1 MEKFKF
7 RNALVNNVDV
17 SPYSFQ
23 LYWDKNSIKNAI
35 ENSKKN
41 KDLPNFYLSKIE
53 IHPTS
58 FCNMN
63 CRYCYGSNL
72 RPKEKE
78 EIDLIVV
85 ENMLKD
91 IRENMPNEQPLI
103 ILSGLYS
110 EPLAHSKIKEIIKL
124 IGDYEFRFAVYTNLL
139 LLDDELIKILVY
151 SAGKNKDAM
160 PSYLSIN
167 ASSSL
172 ESGRVELLLE
182 KIKKINDYNKQKK
195 LQVNANILFLEDKHQ
210 AIKNII
216 KEFDIMGVDNLRIS
230 IPWNKINENSQLK
243 YSLNKKEYAEKAKI
257 LENLKKLSGIITIR
271 TPENNFQTEKCYV
284 MSLSLSIDSS
294 GYVYPCPERTS
305 QVFRKKFSYGNIAE
319 KPLSKI
325 WRSEE
330 HKKLWRRINPKK
342 ENCSCC
348 PLYARLNEFCENLD
362 RD

>member
-1 MEKFKF
+1 MKKFKF
-7 RNALVNNVDV
+7 RNAPVNNVDNN
-17 SPYSFQ
+17 PYSFQ
-23 LYWDKNSIKNAI
+23 LYWDKESVKDAIKNS
-35 ENSKKN
+35 EKN
-41 KDLPNFYLSKIE
+41 MDLPNFYLSKIE

-58 FCNMN
+58 SCNMK

-78 EIDLIVV
+78 EIDLAVV

-91 IRENMPNEQPLI
+91 IRKNMPDEHPLI

-110 EPLAHSKIKEIIKL
+110 EPLIHSKIKEIIKL
-124 IGDYEFRFAVYTNLL
+124 IGNYGFRFAIYTNLL
-139 LLDDELIKILVY
+139 LLDEELVKIIIN
-151 SAGKNKDAM
+151 SAEKNKAIM

-172 ESGRVELLLE
+172 ESGRVALLLE
-182 KIKKINDYNKQKK
+182 KIEKIISCNKQKK
-195 LQVNANILFLEDKHQ
+195 LQINANILFLEDKRQ
-210 AIKNII
+210 AIKGII
-216 KEFDIMGVDNLRIS
+216 KELDRIGVDNIRVS
-230 IPWNKINENSQLK
+230 IPWNKIDKNSQLK
-243 YSLNKKEYAEKAKI
+243 YSLKEKEYAEGAKI
-257 LENLKKLSGIITIR
+257 LESLKKLSDKVKIR
-271 TPENNFQTEKCYV
+271 IPENNVSTKKCYV

-305 QVFRKKFSYGNIAE
+305 PVFRKKFSYGNIAE

-330 HKKLWRRINPKK
+330 HKKLWKEINPKK

-348 PLYARLNEFCENLD
+348 PLYAKLNEFCED
-362 RD
+362 